1 MNSNDDL
8 FYTSLY
14 TFLGG
19 FVLALAGLLYKSK
32 CKNIKCCGICELERD
47 IEAEVTEDTLEIQN
61 RNQSI
66 DRTPNNSI
74 RT

>member
-1 MNSNDDL
+1 MNANDSI

-14 TFLGG
+14 SFLGG
-19 FVLALAGLLYKSK
+19 FVLAVLSILYKSK

-66 DRTPNNSI
+66 DRPPNNPI

>member
-1 MNSNDDL
+1 MNPNDSI
-8 FYTSLY
+8 FFTGLY

-19 FVLALAGLLYKSK
+19 FILALAGLLYRSK

-47 IEAEVTEDTLEIQN
+47 TDIELQEDLAQIEQN

-66 DRTPNNSI
+66 DRPVNPI

>member
-1 MNSNDDL
+1 MNSNDAL

-32 CKNIKCCGICELERD
+32 CKNIKCCGCELERD

-66 DRTPNNSI
+66 DRTPNNPI